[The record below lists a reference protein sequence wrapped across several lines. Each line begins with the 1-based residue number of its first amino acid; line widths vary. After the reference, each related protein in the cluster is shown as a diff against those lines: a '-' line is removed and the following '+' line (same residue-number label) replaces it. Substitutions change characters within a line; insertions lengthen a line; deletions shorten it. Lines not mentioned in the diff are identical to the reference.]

1 MIVEVEEPVGVEP
14 ESHWRSQRMGS
25 LWSPIK
31 ESGSLTDRIVARLDE
46 LIQTEDLQEGQRLPS
61 EREMARLLG
70 VSRPALREAVRV
82 LEARGRVVV
91 KHGQGVFVGTGDQ
104 VAIRSR
110 LASMEVSLA
119 ELFAMRQVLEVPAA
133 EWAAGVA
140 TAREVEAL
148 GHHLE
153 AEEKAR
159 VGNID
164 FAVLRQLDTAFHMR
178 IVEMAKNRFLL
189 QTQGVLQEMITA
201 GMETT
206 LTIPG
211 RVDQARKDH
220 RTLFEAIRD
229 RDSQAAREAA
239 AAHIE
244 GARDAALARIHREQA
259 EAAFDGAAAVTSDV
273 QGTQRAGN
281 AQRARTTPTA
291 TSRSGAARA
300 RTGRT
305 DT

>member
-1 MIVEVEEPVGVEP
+1 MIEEVEAPAVVEP
-14 ESHWRSQRMGS
+14 PSPRRSQRMGS

-31 ESGSLTDRIVARLDE
+31 ESGSLTDRIVGRLDE
-46 LIQTEDLQEGQRLPS
+46 LISSEDLQEGQRLPS

-82 LEARGRVVV
+82 LEAQGKVVV
-91 KHGQGVFVGTGDQ
+91 RHGQGVFVGPGDQ

-110 LASMEVSLA
+110 LATMEVSLA

-140 TAREVEAL
+140 TSHEVEAL

-159 VGNID
+159 VDPID
-164 FAVLRQLDTAFHMR
+164 FAVLRHFDTAFHMR

-211 RVDQARKDH
+211 RVDQAREDH
-220 RTLFEAIRD
+220 RRLFDAIRNHD
-229 RDSQAAREAA
+229 ARAAREAA

-259 EAAFDGAAAVTSDV
+259 DAVDGDG
-273 QGTQRAGN
+273 GTAGSRSARRAQADGPERTRRRR
-281 AQRARTTPTA
+281 AEGPLDERAR
-291 TSRSGAARA
+291 
-300 RTGRT
+300 
-305 DT
+305 